1 MGGTHAAVRSGTACA
16 DGPRMRDS
24 DVWIQLENMQ
34 ERMCQVLEQLQ
45 QVHARLASTAVTAD
59 RVFSQMGA
67 ENAISEFAASSNSV
81 TFA

>member
-1 MGGTHAAVRSGTACA
+1 VGRAGTVRARGR
-16 DGPRMRDS
+16 GMRDR
-24 DVWIQLENMQ
+24 DVWIELETMQ
-34 ERMCQVLEQLQ
+34 QRMCQVLEQLQ
-45 QVHARLASTAVTAD
+45 QVHARLASTAATAD